1 MSPQTHLMRDRVKTD
16 QDGKREVVFGENG
29 GQMFFAIF
37 SFLFYFFK
45 IPQKTRKTGNF
56 SLKLRGVIETEGRKE
71 KKRRNNS
78 AVVGKMS
85 TELGI
90 IQHGK
95 LRLVIITFC
104 GYNIYCL
111 VIFPSSTQH
120 RDIGMVEAK
129 FGLHEA
135 HGMEG

>member
-1 MSPQTHLMRDRVKTD
+1 M
-16 QDGKREVVFGENG
+16 
-29 GQMFFAIF
+29 
-37 SFLFYFFK
+37 
-45 IPQKTRKTGNF
+45 
-56 SLKLRGVIETEGRKE
+56 
-71 KKRRNNS
+71 
-78 AVVGKMS
+78 VGKKS

-90 IQHGK
+90 IQQGK

-129 FGLHEA
+129 IGLHEA
-135 HGMEG
+135 HGMEVNWRGTEDIGKEVLNQLAAKSLQSCPTLCNPVDSSPPGSCVHGILQARVLEWVAIAFSI